1 MLTSTL
7 QTVMVS
13 VSAVV
18 CAFSFLSTL
27 SIGDDIPNAQLHAFC
42 CIMLQTVLVC
52 WGYYDSTTVVAA
64 ANQEIQDART
74 TAEISKKQRAAV
86 HAQEMADL
94 QAVMERAQQDH
105 TASVY
110 VT

>member
-1 MLTSTL
+1 M
-7 QTVMVS
+7 QTVIVS
-13 VSAVV
+13 VSAIV

-27 SIGDDIPNAQLHAFC
+27 SIGDDIPETQLHAFC
-42 CIMLQTVLVC
+42 CIMLQFMLVV

-64 ANQEIQDART
+64 ANQEIQDTRMLTEAG
-74 TAEISKKQRAAV
+74 EKQRAAV

-105 TASVY
+105 TASV
-110 VT
+110 